1 VLTVPE
7 VTEHPQFV
15 ARGDFVDA
23 AHPTHGRFRQTGPV
37 LAGQSRIPGVV
48 QLPDPSQ
55 TDTDMLLRDAGYT
68 AEDIARLREE
78 GAVA

>member
-1 VLTVPE
+1 
-7 VTEHPQFV
+7 
-15 ARGDFVDA
+15 
-23 AHPTHGRFRQTGPV
+23 V
-37 LAGQSRIPGVV
+37 LAGQSTIPGVV
-48 QLPDPSQ
+48 QLPDLSQ